1 MPIISSTCGNTISS
15 AQSSSQSQQWWSAC
29 MCIHTLIKERFQQDW
44 IEGESKKFDL
54 LQKCRAG
61 WKDPVVE
68 PAQWP
73 EPDISALLLSKSARL
88 LTHRHLDN
96 FLHPCLALELHENRK
111 ISQCDHVR
119 SWVWIHSTAS
129 KTVYLSTQSELTL
142 FPNWRNRRPW
152 KLCFLVQQRLLSK
165 KSVLAG
171 WLCICL
177 VYSVG
182 WLVGCEFV

>member
-1 MPIISSTCGNTISS
+1 MHVQLHTYIDKGALS
-15 AQSSSQSQQWWSAC
+15 AGLNWRRKQKVWLVAEMQSWLKGSGGGAGSVTGARYFRTPS
-29 MCIHTLIKERFQQDW
+29 
-44 IEGESKKFDL
+44 
-54 LQKCRAG
+54 LQ
-61 WKDPVVE
+61 V
-68 PAQWP
+68 
-73 EPDISALLLSKSARL
+73 SKSARL

-96 FLHPCLALELHENRK
+96 FLHPCLPLELHWNRK
-111 ISQCDHVR
+111 ISQCDHAR

-182 WLVGCEFV
+182 WLVV